1 MKKLI
6 TTLIIAMSVVVFV
19 SCNNK
24 TWYTALGNA
33 SFATDKIWTI
43 SGNGITQIWSD
54 AVQTDYCSNKTSFDG
69 GDFRTSTFNID
80 CRSNPEFSGDLFSWQ
95 AVYELRDELCP
106 YPWRVPTMEDFVD
119 LDIALGGTG
128 RWRQATAENAQFVVD
143 NYINRWG
150 GAFGGICGSNGTL
163 HNQGLWGHYWSL
175 SDENVDFGFR
185 LRFTKPGLI
194 SPEDVDGKGAGFSL
208 RCIR

>member
-6 TTLIIAMSVVVFV
+6 ATLIIAISVVVLV

-24 TWYTALGNA
+24 TWPTALGNA
-33 SFATDKIWTI
+33 SFVTDRTWTI

-54 AVQTDYCSNKTSFDG
+54 AVQTDYCSHKTSFYG
-69 GDFRTSTFNID
+69 GNFGTSIFNID
-80 CRSNPEFSGDLFSWQ
+80 CRSNPEFPGDLFSWQ

-106 YPWRVPTMEDFVD
+106 YPWRVPTMQDFID

-128 RWRQATAENAQFVVD
+128 NWRYATDENAQFVID

-150 GAFGGICGSNGTL
+150 GAFGGICGASGTL
-163 HNQGLWGHYWSL
+163 HNQGLWGHYWSQ
-175 SDENVDFGFR
+175 SDENIDFGFR
-185 LRFTKPGLI
+185 LRFTMQGLI
-194 SPEDVDGKGAGFSL
+194 SPEDVDGKNSGVSL